1 MQLTLSAARYEKK
14 CMKRVSQEC
23 STWQYPN
30 GGWGLSS
37 GIAFMALLNVTQ
49 FKQQL
54 KR

>member
-37 GIAFMALLNVTQ
+37 GIGFMALLNVTQ

-54 KR
+54 ER